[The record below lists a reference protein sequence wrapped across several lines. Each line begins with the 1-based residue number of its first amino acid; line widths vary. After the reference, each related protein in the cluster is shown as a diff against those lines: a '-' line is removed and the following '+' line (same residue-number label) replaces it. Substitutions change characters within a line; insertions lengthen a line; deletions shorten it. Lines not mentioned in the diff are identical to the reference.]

1 MSMSQENIDI
11 LQRAIAHFDATGEHL
26 TEIYAPE
33 FVCDMSNYPG
43 WPEQAIY
50 EGIEGLRRFLG
61 DWGRVFDWEYEV
73 ESIHDAGE
81 YVVFVARMKAR
92 GKETGLEFTW
102 PAGHLWTLRDGK
114 ITRLAIYSD
123 AAETLRD
130 AGLPEAALP
139 SS

>member
-1 MSMSQENIDI
+1 MSQENIDVI
-11 LQRAIAHFDATGEHL
+11 RRALAHHAATGEVL
-26 TEIYAPE
+26 TEVYSSDS
-33 FVCDMSNYPG
+33 VCDMSNYPG

-50 EGIEGLRRFLG
+50 EGIEGLRRFLA

-73 ESIHDAGE
+73 ESIDDACE
-81 YVVFVARMKAR
+81 YVVFVVRMKAR

-123 AAETLRD
+123 AAEALRD

>member
-1 MSMSQENIDI
+1 MAQENVDI
-11 LQRAIAHFDATGEHL
+11 LSQALAYYAATGEHL
-26 TEIYAPE
+26 TEVYAPN
-33 FVCDMSNYPG
+33 FVWDMSKYRG
-43 WPEQAIY
+43 WPEAQTY
-50 EGIEGLRRFLG
+50 EGIKGLRRFLD

-81 YVVFVARMKAR
+81 YVVFVVRMKAR

-123 AAETLRD
+123 AAEALRD